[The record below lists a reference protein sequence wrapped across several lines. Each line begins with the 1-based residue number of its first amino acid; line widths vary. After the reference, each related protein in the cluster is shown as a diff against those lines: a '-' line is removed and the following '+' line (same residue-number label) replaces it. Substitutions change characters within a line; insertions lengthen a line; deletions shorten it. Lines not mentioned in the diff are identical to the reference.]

1 MTRREAR
8 EEAFFIIFEHS
19 FYGEQVDDIIA
30 NAVEGRS
37 LQINPFAYSLAKNT
51 IEKIEELD
59 QLIEKHATRWKKNRI
74 SKVSL
79 AVLRLAL
86 YEMKFEESIPESV
99 SINEAVEL
107 AKKFGGEEDS
117 SFVNGVLGAISRG
130 SEENTLLTEEDGQA

>member
-8 EEAFFIIFEHS
+8 EEAFFIIFEYS
-19 FYGEQVDDIIA
+19 FSGEQVDDIID

-51 IEKIEELD
+51 IERIEDLD
-59 QLIEKHATRWKKNRI
+59 QLIENHATRWKKNRI
-74 SKVSL
+74 SRVSL

-117 SFVNGVLGAISRG
+117 SFVNGVLGAVSRAAGG
-130 SEENTLLTEEDGQA
+130 SLQEERDGQV